1 MSICALPPIVR
12 IYEDFDKMSA
22 EELSYCES
30 NKDANRN
37 DIVVIKKVPAEQ
49 EYCSSSCDE
58 DSSNCSKA
66 VTAREDD
73 KPKRTRKLSDGR
85 KKSSSNLLYKC
96 SKSFADTHQLSNN
109 DGRARSSSSSTTT
122 ISSRRHLDPH
132 RSPSGGLRKHVLN
145 RRSPSPINSSD
156 ARRIIGYSHGYE
168 QYQKSFL
175 EVPLHRDYGYAS
187 SDDLSS
193 EWDSDVPDLDT
204 SKKVFKLITFFSF
217 FRIGTRYANDTV
229 TFGYAHY

>member
-30 NKDANRN
+30 NKDGNKN
-37 DIVVIKKVPAEQ
+37 EIVVIKKVHPTPER

-58 DSSNCSKA
+58 DSPKCSRGCNSS
-66 VTAREDD
+66 TTPRDDD

-96 SKSFADTHQLSNN
+96 SKSFADTHQQKAADDVRTKTATS
-109 DGRARSSSSSTTT
+109 
-122 ISSRRHLDPH
+122 SSRRHLDPQ

-145 RRSPSPINSSD
+145 RRSPSPLSASD
-156 ARRIIGYSHGYE
+156 LRRIMGFSLGYE
-168 QYQKSFL
+168 QYQRSFL
-175 EVPLHRDYGYAS
+175 EVPLPRDYGYAS

-204 SKKVFKLITFFSF
+204 AQKVFWNYLFLFF
-217 FRIGTRYANDTV
+217 
-229 TFGYAHY
+229 